1 MTKFFD
7 RIPLL
12 QLAFM
17 ALLLGL
23 SPFVP
28 EPHLFEK
35 IRWLFTGQP
44 FKLIDWGDLLLH
56 GAPVL
61 LLVWKLVRVAQQRSG
76 NGV

>member
-1 MTKFFD
+1 MTKLID

-23 SPFVP
+23 APFAP
-28 EPHLFEK
+28 EPHLVEK

-56 GAPVL
+56 GGPVVL
-61 LLVWKLVRVAQQRSG
+61 LGWKLVRVAGHGKGSER
-76 NGV
+76 

>member
-1 MTKFFD
+1 MTKLID

-23 SPFVP
+23 APFAP
-28 EPHLFEK
+28 EPHLVEK

-56 GAPVL
+56 GTPVL
-61 LLVWKLVRVAQQRSG
+61 LLVWKLVWVTQQGR
-76 NGV
+76 